1 MHAIVC
7 KRRKTLKSFDFLKNI
22 CHKMT
27 MSFFPRKTLVLA
39 KKREFSYRKTS
50 EKFGYLLRLYT
61 ETFHSFVFIQKGLI
75 IFP

>member
-27 MSFFPRKTLVLA
+27 MSFSLGKHLFWLKNGNFRIE
-39 KKREFSYRKTS
+39 KRVKNLGIFY
-50 EKFGYLLRLYT
+50 
-61 ETFHSFVFIQKGLI
+61 VCIQKRFIRLLL
-75 IFP
+75 FKKV